1 MLTLVQVK
9 LTNMSGIPD
18 LLLFFSHSHFLSSL
32 SNKVD
37 EGMGWVPSGQKGAS
51 SSVDVRADLQ
61 PVEKTHAQ
69 CTLPTSSERWGGGEG
84 GGGDRGQLSQHIV
97 VVADRM
103 PPVLLRWQCLTDS
116 SGFNFINAFLFF

>member
-1 MLTLVQVK
+1 
-9 LTNMSGIPD
+9 MSGIPD

-37 EGMGWVPSGQKGAS
+37 EGMGWVPSGQNGAS

-61 PVEKTHAQ
+61 PVEKTHAH
-69 CTLPTSSERWGGGEG
+69 CPHPLNVGGEG
-84 GGGDRGQLSQHIV
+84 GGGDRGQLSQHIAV
-97 VVADRM
+97 LADRM

-116 SGFNFINAFLFF
+116 SGFNFINAFLFFKRLNMLQMT

>member
-18 LLLFFSHSHFLSSL
+18 LLLVFSHSHFLSSL

-61 PVEKTHAQ
+61 PVEKTHAH
-69 CTLPTSSERWGGGEG
+69 CPHPLNVGGEG
-84 GGGDRGQLSQHIV
+84 RGGQGSAIATYCGIGRPHATSASP
-97 VVADRM
+97 VAMSHR
-103 PPVLLRWQCLTDS
+103 
-116 SGFNFINAFLFF
+116 

>member
-61 PVEKTHAQ
+61 PVEKTHAH
-69 CTLPTSSERWGGGEG
+69 CPHPLNVGGEG
-84 GGGDRGQLSQHIV
+84 RGGGGGTGVSYRNI
-97 VVADRM
+97 
-103 PPVLLRWQCLTDS
+103 LR
-116 SGFNFINAFLFF
+116 

>member
-61 PVEKTHAQ
+61 PVEKTYAH
-69 CTLPTSSERWGGGEG
+69 CPHPLNVGGE
-84 GGGDRGQLSQHIV
+84 GGGDRGQLSQHIAV
-97 VVADRM
+97 LADRM